1 MKRMTDADHD
11 KVSAAIT
18 KAELSTAGEIVAV
31 ATPISDS
38 YHDVAL
44 HWALVPLFAVLAW
57 AAWRPSALEWWYD
70 FLLGG
75 WQPEPTQS
83 QLLTLLM
90 VFAALKFTVALLI
103 LKWMP
108 LRLLLTP
115 AATKHR
121 RVRRRA
127 VMVFK
132 TAAERRTEGRT
143 GILIYLSMAERRAE
157 IVAVA
162 TPISDSYH
170 DVALHWALV
179 PLFAVLAWAA
189 WCPGCLTWCYNL
201 LFGGWQPDPTL
212 GQLLTLLMFF
222 AALKFTVA
230 LLLLKWMPLR
240 LALTPASTKHRRVRR
255 RAVMVFK
262 TAAERRTEGRT
273 GILIYLSMA
282 ERRAEIVA
290 DEAILAVTDDHTWG
304 EAMAALIA
312 EVRQG
317 RPGDGICAAIERV
330 GVVLSEHF
338 PRSDTDTNEIPDKL
352 IEL

>member
-1 MKRMTDADHD
+1 MTDADHD

-18 KAELSTAGEIVAV
+18 KAEASTAGEIVAV

-57 AAWRPSALEWWYD
+57 AAWRPTALEWWYD

-127 VMVFK
+127 IAIFQ
-132 TAAERRTEGRT
+132 AAAAGRTTGRT
-143 GILIYLSMAERRAE
+143 GILIYLSLAERRAE
-157 IVAVA
+157 I
-162 TPISDSYH
+162 I
-170 DVALHWALV
+170 
-179 PLFAVLAWAA
+179 
-189 WCPGCLTWCYNL
+189 
-201 LFGGWQPDPTL
+201 
-212 GQLLTLLMFF
+212 
-222 AALKFTVA
+222 
-230 LLLLKWMPLR
+230 
-240 LALTPASTKHRRVRR
+240 
-255 RAVMVFK
+255 
-262 TAAERRTEGRT
+262 
-273 GILIYLSMA
+273 
-282 ERRAEIVA
+282 A
-290 DEAILAVTDDHTWG
+290 DEAILKVTDDHTWG
-304 EAMAALIA
+304 EAMTELITN
-312 EVRQG
+312 VRAG
-317 RPGDGICAAIERV
+317 RVGDGIAAAVERV

-338 PRSDTDTNEIPDKL
+338 PRSSADLNEIPDKL